1 MSKIIKEQ
9 IKVREGKKEIII
21 RILRARGGEKNIL
34 STKQEQVFS
43 FLSSM
48 MLAVSLSYMTFI
60 TLR

>member
-43 FLSSM
+43 F
-48 MLAVSLSYMTFI
+48 FI
-60 TLR
+60 AA